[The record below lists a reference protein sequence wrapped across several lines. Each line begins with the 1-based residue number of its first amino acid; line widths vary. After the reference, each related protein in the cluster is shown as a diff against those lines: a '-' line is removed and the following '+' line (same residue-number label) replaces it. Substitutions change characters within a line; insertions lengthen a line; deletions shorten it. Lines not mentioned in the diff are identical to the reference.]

1 MSASAALSQACD
13 TWICVGRQST
23 WANLDAEI
31 KRLAQRD
38 GLKIVE
44 VLERAIALYG
54 KKSRS

>member
-1 MSASAALSQACD
+1 MPTSAAPSQACD
-13 TWICVGRQST
+13 PWICVGRQST

-44 VLERAIALYG
+44 ALEREEI
-54 KKSRS
+54 